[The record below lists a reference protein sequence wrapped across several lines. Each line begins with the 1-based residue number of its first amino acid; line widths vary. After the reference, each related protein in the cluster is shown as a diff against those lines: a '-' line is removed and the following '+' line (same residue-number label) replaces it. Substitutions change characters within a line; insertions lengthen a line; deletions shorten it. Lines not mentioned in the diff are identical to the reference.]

1 MGKDKIL
8 RSNRPVI
15 ESEFKTVGSYIWDKL
30 QKLDSNAVCLTEALS
45 GKQLTVGELKSHA
58 NAVAVALVDRG
69 VTKGDRIAFYGQNS
83 IQHAVLRFA
92 VKFLGLTFM
101 PLSPTFEKYEVRQE
115 FTAAGAN
122 IIVSSADDFHKFQ
135 CVLDDSQNNNIN
147 GVKLVVIFDGQHDKH
162 VTYDQLVVEGTGR
175 TLAQIPY
182 FEVNPDIDMLFLIH
196 TSGSTGRPKCAMI
209 PHRTFIAGSQE
220 SLTFLNDEMSEQ
232 VVLAMQYPCGHI
244 SGTVMIPMQVVNG
257 FRLVIFGEFSEELL
271 MKSIEKY
278 RINVLP
284 AFPSFGRRLI
294 EGDLVDKYDLSSL
307 KGMSTGGA
315 AFPGNIAKA
324 IIDKYGI
331 QFKEA
336 YGMTEFFW
344 VTTGS
349 DTSDEFIPGNAGTVA
364 PGCEL
369 KIIDLTTGESLGPGL
384 DGEICVRGNKLFAG
398 YLDNEKANRKPIDRD
413 GWYRTGDIGRYDS
426 QERLFI
432 TDRLKEV
439 VRICIDNHYINIS
452 PVEIEQ
458 FLLTHPSIAEVAVV
472 GVNN

>member
-1 MGKDKIL
+1 MGKDNIL
-8 RSNRPVI
+8 RSKRPVI
-15 ESEFKTVGSYIWDKL
+15 ESEFKTVGAYIWDKL

-45 GKQLTVGELKSHA
+45 GKQLTIGELKSRA

-135 CVLDDSQNNNIN
+135 WVLDDSQNNNIN
-147 GVKLVVIFDGQHDKH
+147 GVKLVVIFDGKRDKH
-162 VTYDQLVVEGTGR
+162 VTYDQLVAEGTGR
-175 TLAQIPY
+175 TLPQIPY

-220 SLTFLNDEMSEQ
+220 SLTFLNYEMSEQ

-244 SGTVMIPMQVVNG
+244 SGTVMIPMQVING

-284 AFPSFGRRLI
+284 AFPAFGRRLI
-294 EGDLVDKYDLSSL
+294 DPLEQLFMLESSDFPYSWPPRR
-307 KGMSTGGA
+307 KG
-315 AFPGNIAKA
+315 P
-324 IIDKYGI
+324 
-331 QFKEA
+331 
-336 YGMTEFFW
+336 
-344 VTTGS
+344 
-349 DTSDEFIPGNAGTVA
+349 
-364 PGCEL
+364 L
-369 KIIDLTTGESLGPGL
+369 
-384 DGEICVRGNKLFAG
+384 
-398 YLDNEKANRKPIDRD
+398 
-413 GWYRTGDIGRYDS
+413 
-426 QERLFI
+426 
-432 TDRLKEV
+432 
-439 VRICIDNHYINIS
+439 
-452 PVEIEQ
+452 
-458 FLLTHPSIAEVAVV
+458 
-472 GVNN
+472 